1 MTKKL
6 FAEILGTFVLVL
18 FGCGSAVLAGGYIG
32 FAGISAAFG
41 LSVLVMA
48 YAVGPISGGHFNPAV
63 TIGLATAGRFEW
75 KHVIQYI
82 VAQCVGATLA
92 AFVIWLVVK
101 GSSNIEVGQFAGN
114 KAAEG
119 VSMWAALLIEVV
131 MTMVFLWVILGST
144 AKNAESKFAPIAIGL
159 TLMAIHLVTIPIT
172 NTSVNPARSTSQA
185 IFAADPE
192 VLKQLW
198 MFWVAPIVGAI
209 LGGLKWRFLFDRKK

>member
-18 FGCGSAVLAGGYIG
+18 FGCGSAILAGEYIG

-63 TIGLATAGRFEW
+63 TVGLAVAGRFEW
-75 KHVIQYI
+75 KNVTGYI
-82 VAQCVGATLA
+82 VAQCVGAAIGAL
-92 AFVIWLVVK
+92 VIWDVVK
-101 GSSNIEVGQFAGN
+101 GSGIEVGQFAGN

-119 VSMWAALLIEVV
+119 VSMWAVFLIEVV
-131 MTMVFLWVILGST
+131 MTAVFVSVILGST
-144 AKNAESKFAPIAIGL
+144 SKNAESKFAPIAIGL
-159 TLMAIHLVTIPIT
+159 TLMAIHLVSIPIT

-185 IFAADPE
+185 IFATDPE

-198 MFWVAPIVGAI
+198 MFWVAPIAGGL
-209 LGGLKWRFLFDRKK
+209 LGGLNWRFVFEKKGK